1 MAIAGDIPLS
11 DAHWVLVD
19 ILTLILSHA
28 QNQSTRKNP
37 FYIQCSNNSNPNC
50 LHENTS

>member
-19 ILTLILSHA
+19 ILTLILYHA
-28 QNQSTRKNP
+28 QNQSTHKDP
-37 FYIQCSNNSNPNC
+37 FLYPVFKYLQS
-50 LHENTS
+50 